1 MRKESINNLVL
12 LRLIVGYLG
21 EKDQFNWW
29 PSTFLNET
37 TKKMLEYT
45 FPRTAFLAQYEGVSA
60 SAAKIHDER
69 IGVGETFHLFR
80 LPEYLEKS
88 LVNHYQTKVDIINFT
103 AAIKS
108 KEKALENLTA
118 LAGAAS
124 LADEGPVNV
133 GAINDSDWPLSINKI
148 ASSYLNAFTLSK
160 QAFPY
165 FGMADS

>member
-21 EKDQFNWW
+21 EKDQLNWW
-29 PSTFLNET
+29 PSTFLKES

-45 FPRTAFLAQYEGVSA
+45 FPRTATLAQYEGVSA
-60 SAAKIHDER
+60 SAAKVHDER

-88 LVNHYQTKVDIINFT
+88 LVNHYQTKTDDIDFT
-103 AAIKS
+103 VALNS
-108 KEKALENLTA
+108 KDEALEALTT
-118 LAGAAS
+118 LAGGAS

-133 GAINDSDWPLSINKI
+133 GAINDSDWALSINKI
-148 ASSYLNAFTLSK
+148 ASSYLTAFTRGK

-165 FGMADS
+165 FGMNDR

>member
-1 MRKESINNLVL
+1 MRKELINNLVL
-12 LRLIVGYLG
+12 LRLVVGYLG

-29 PSTFLNET
+29 PSTFLNKT
-37 TKKMLEYT
+37 TQKMLEYT
-45 FPRTAFLAQYEGVSA
+45 FPRTASLAQYEGVSA

-88 LVNHYQTKVDIINFT
+88 LVNHYQTKTDDIDFT
-103 AAIKS
+103 AVIHS
-108 KEKALENLTA
+108 KDEALETLTT

-133 GAINDSDWPLSINKI
+133 GAINDSDWSLSINKI
-148 ASSYLNAFTLSK
+148 ASSYLTAFTRGK
-160 QAFPY
+160 QSFPY
-165 FGMADS
+165 FGMNAR